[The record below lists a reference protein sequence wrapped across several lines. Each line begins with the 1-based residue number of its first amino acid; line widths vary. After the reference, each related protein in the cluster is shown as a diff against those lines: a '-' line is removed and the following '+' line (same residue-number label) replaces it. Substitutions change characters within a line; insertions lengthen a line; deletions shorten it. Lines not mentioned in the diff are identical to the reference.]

1 MLFILCVGLTIKVK
15 VGIPESFK
23 VGWYPPKKTGSSHLK
38 TGWFHGLKKEA
49 AKGKLGILEVEPN
62 SLKLRNTEKG

>member
-1 MLFILCVGLTIKVK
+1 MDVFCRPGSIIAD
-15 VGIPESFK
+15 FK
-23 VGWYPPKKTGSSHLK
+23 LK
-38 TGWFHGLKKEA
+38 FNTSVSADDALVPLKKEA